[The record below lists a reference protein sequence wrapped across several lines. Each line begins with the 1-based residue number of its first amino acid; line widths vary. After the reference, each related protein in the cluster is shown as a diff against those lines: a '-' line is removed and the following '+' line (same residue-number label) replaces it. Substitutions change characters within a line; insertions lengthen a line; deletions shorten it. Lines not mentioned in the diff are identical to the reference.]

1 MSTLNPEF
9 ESIDGSPFAFG
20 IVCARFNP
28 PAVEPLLQRTLAV
41 LREAG
46 AGEENIEVMR
56 VPGSNEVP
64 WGIRMLARSGRFDCC
79 VGLGVVLRG
88 GTVHFEIVAQTASHA
103 LQSVAL
109 EESVP
114 VINGI
119 LVADTMEQALDR
131 AKGRLDRG
139 REFAQAALQMA
150 QIHRKI
156 KVGHG

>member
-1 MSTLNPEF
+1 MSTLYTKY
-9 ESIDGSPFAFG
+9 ESIDGSSFAFA

-46 AGEENIEVMR
+46 VREENIEVMR

-64 WGIRMLARSGRFDCC
+64 WGIQVLAESGRFDCC
-79 VGLGVVLRG
+79 LGLGVVLRG

-103 LQSVAL
+103 LQLVAL
-109 EESVP
+109 KESVP

-119 LVADTMEQALDR
+119 LVADTLEQALDR
-131 AKGRLDRG
+131 TEGRLDRG
-139 REFAQAALQMA
+139 REFAEAALQMA
-150 QIHRKI
+150 QIRKTI
-156 KVGHG
+156 TVSHA